1 MRRSILRGVYV
12 SLGVLAGAAACAGP
26 PSSSHETPANSA
38 GTSTSAGS
46 GANVAGT
53 SASAGSGANTAGT
66 STTGGAATNGG
77 SAGASTCASPCAVGQ
92 TCSNGACVC
101 AAGRLDCGGT
111 CVEVQSDPNNCGKCA
126 NACAANQVCSK
137 GACGAGC
144 AAGLTKCGAACVDI
158 TGSQVNCGMCGNT
171 CPADQSCWQSACI
184 CPTGQATCGANGA
197 CVDVQASTTN
207 CGKCGTKCATGA
219 TCSMGACACPGIQ
232 IACNGACVDPS
243 ADKNNCGAC
252 GKVCGSGTSC
262 LSGACLDP
270 ATLSCSGSQ
279 ANKSCTKDAN
289 ITLGQ
294 YWVNNNWWGGNTGTG
309 ETCIWSNC
317 STGDLAG
324 WGQSFNWTGQAGA
337 VKTYAALIYGWQWGW
352 KTNAGGQRLVT
363 TLPLQLST
371 SKAVNCGWN
380 FAVTQTNTIT
390 INVAYDLFAHTVS
403 NAGTNDDPTDEI
415 MIWLYRA
422 NGAAPLGGKQ
432 NGTLN
437 AGGGT
442 FDLYSGDN
450 TRWKVHSYVRQ
461 TNATTAVL
469 NLMDFMHDLATR
481 GLVSNTKYLSSVQA
495 GSEIFSG
502 QGQVQTN
509 GFYCRVQ

>member
-12 SLGVLAGAAACAGP
+12 SLGVFAGAAACSGP
-26 PSSSHETPANSA
+26 PSSSHETPTGTAGTNASAGTTASAAGTHAAAGATTSA
-38 GTSTSAGS
+38 GTSPGS
-46 GANVAGT
+46 GAPA
-53 SASAGSGANTAGT
+53 
-66 STTGGAATNGG
+66 TGG
-77 SAGASTCASPCAVGQ
+77 SSGASTCTPPCAVGQ
-92 TCSNGACVC
+92 TCSSGACVC

-126 NACAANQVCSK
+126 NACPANQVCSK

-158 TGSQVNCGMCGNT
+158 TGSQANCGTCGNT

-197 CVDVQASTTN
+197 CVDVLSSTTN

-219 TCSMGACACPGIQ
+219 TCSMGACACPGTQ
-232 IACNGACVDPS
+232 IACNGACVDSS

-279 ANKSCTKDAN
+279 ANNSCTKDAS

-294 YWVNNNWWGGNTGTG
+294 YWVTNNWWGGNTGTG
-309 ETCIWSNC
+309 QTCIWSNC
-317 STGDLAG
+317 NTGDLAG
-324 WGQSFNWTGQAGA
+324 WGQSFDWTGQAGA

-363 TLPLQLST
+363 ALPLQLNT

-380 FAVTQTNTIT
+380 FAVMQANTIT
-390 INVAYDLFAHTVS
+390 MNVAYDLFVHTVA

-422 NGAAPLGGKQ
+422 NGAAPIGTKQ
-432 NGTLN
+432 NGTLS

-442 FDLYSGDN
+442 FDLYDGSND
-450 TRWKVHSYVRQ
+450 RWKVHSYVRQ

-469 NLMDFMHDLATR
+469 NMMDFMRDLASR
-481 GLVSNTKYLSSVQA
+481 GLVANTKYLSAVQA